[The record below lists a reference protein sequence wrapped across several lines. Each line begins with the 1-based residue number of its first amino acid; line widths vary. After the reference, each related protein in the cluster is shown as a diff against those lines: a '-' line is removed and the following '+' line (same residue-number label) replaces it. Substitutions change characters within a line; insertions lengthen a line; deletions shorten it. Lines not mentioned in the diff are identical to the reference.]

1 MLDTNRIAVE
11 LKSYMSATELE
22 AMLRVL
28 SYVYT
33 QTLADVPEPPAQG

>member
-1 MLDTNRIAVE
+1 MLDKNRIATE
-11 LKSYMSATELE
+11 LEHYMSATELE

-33 QTLADVPEPPAQG
+33 QALADVPEPPQGG